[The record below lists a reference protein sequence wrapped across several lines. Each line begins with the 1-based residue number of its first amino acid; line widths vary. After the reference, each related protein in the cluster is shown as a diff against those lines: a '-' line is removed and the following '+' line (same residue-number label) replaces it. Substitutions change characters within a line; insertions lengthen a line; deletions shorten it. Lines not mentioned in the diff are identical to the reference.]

1 VHGVETVL
9 FLVVLGTVV
18 AAFAGRLR
26 VPAPSLLVIAG
37 LVVALLPRFPAVH
50 VPPEVVSLVV
60 LPPLLYAASEE
71 LPWRDLRAVW
81 RPVAVLAVG
90 LVLAS
95 AAAVAAVTWAVAAV
109 PASMA
114 FVLGVGWAS
123 TDPVAVSALGRR
135 LALPAKVQALV
146 QAESLFND
154 ATSLV
159 LFQIAVSFAVA
170 GTAGPAG
177 GVVLHAAGQFAVL
190 AAGGAAVGGV
200 IAAGVIPV
208 RRRVTDPVLETVLA
222 LITPYAAFVAGEAL
236 HVSPVMAVIVAG
248 LVIGGRRERI
258 TTAQTRL
265 QLHSV
270 YGTVIFLLE
279 SVVFSLIGLQLPTLI
294 RDLSRAQAWPA
305 EALAVAGTLIVTRI
319 VWVFPLSAVSQRRGG
334 ARRPAWPVPAVVSWA
349 GARGVVPLAAALSIP
364 LTAADGA
371 PLPRRDLILV
381 LATAVIVVSLIVQGL
396 TLEPLVR
403 RAGIARTADARHEQ
417 TMARLRLAEAALAR
431 LDELAAG
438 DCAADDVIDRARA
451 SLQARIGRT
460 RTRID
465 GTEAAEPD
473 GLTDRELRRD
483 LNAAEHAELAR
494 LYDDGT
500 HQPGRPPAASAQ
512 PGPGGHPAQR
522 ATPTSPC
529 RASAPPSTRWF
540 LRQLA
545 CRDRGGPAPGSRT
558 GARTPMPGGHA
569 RARRPGRAAGWRQ
582 RDTGHGPGSSGPP
595 WKRPAAPARPGG
607 QRPQP
612 AHRQGG
618 WPG

>member
-1 VHGVETVL
+1 MHGVETIL

-37 LVVALLPRFPAVH
+37 LVVALLPRFPPVH
-50 VPPEVVSLVV
+50 VPPEAVSLVV

-114 FVLGVGWAS
+114 FVLGAVLAS

-135 LALPAKVQALV
+135 LSLPPKVQALV

-177 GVVLHAAGQFAVL
+177 SALLHGAGQFAVL

-222 LITPYAAFVAGEAL
+222 LITPYAAFVAGEVL

-294 RDLSRAQAWPA
+294 RDLSGPG
-305 EALAVAGTLIVTRI
+305 VAGRGAGGGRDADRNPDRVG
-319 VWVFPLSAVSQRRGG
+319 VPAVRGHPAARRRPAPVVAGARRGVLGGSPRGG
-334 ARRPAWPVPAVVSWA
+334 AAGRGALDSADLGERGPAAARHLRDSRMREQVQRDQQQRPEAERHRDPLEPPETA
-349 GARGVVPLAAALSIP
+349 GAGRRDDHPGREPDSQRQRRHSPFPALSS
-364 LTAADGA
+364 
-371 PLPRRDLILV
+371 LPY
-381 LATAVIVVSLIVQGL
+381 S
-396 TLEPLVR
+396 
-403 RAGIARTADARHEQ
+403 
-417 TMARLRLAEAALAR
+417 
-431 LDELAAG
+431 
-438 DCAADDVIDRARA
+438 
-451 SLQARIGRT
+451 
-460 RTRID
+460 
-465 GTEAAEPD
+465 
-473 GLTDRELRRD
+473 
-483 LNAAEHAELAR
+483 
-494 LYDDGT
+494 
-500 HQPGRPPAASAQ
+500 
-512 PGPGGHPAQR
+512 
-522 ATPTSPC
+522 
-529 RASAPPSTRWF
+529 
-540 LRQLA
+540 
-545 CRDRGGPAPGSRT
+545 
-558 GARTPMPGGHA
+558 
-569 RARRPGRAAGWRQ
+569 
-582 RDTGHGPGSSGPP
+582 
-595 WKRPAAPARPGG
+595 
-607 QRPQP
+607 
-612 AHRQGG
+612 
-618 WPG
+618 

>member
-1 VHGVETVL
+1 MRAIETIL

-26 VPAPSLLVIAG
+26 IPAPSLLVIAG
-37 LVVALLPRFPAVH
+37 VVVGLLPGVPAVR
-50 VPPEVVSLVV
+50 VTPDVVSLVV

-71 LPWRDLRAVW
+71 LPWRDLLAVW
-81 RPVAVLAVG
+81 RPVIVLAVG

-95 AAAVAAVTWAVAAV
+95 AAAVGAVAGVVAGI

-114 FVLGVGWAS
+114 FVLGAVLAS

-135 LALPAKVQALV
+135 LSLPPKVQALV

-170 GTAGPAG
+170 GTAGRTTPG
-177 GVVLHAAGQFAVL
+177 GVLLHGAGQFAVL

-200 IAAGVIPV
+200 LAAGVILL
-208 RRRVTDPVLETVLA
+208 RRRVTDPVLETVVA
-222 LITPYAAFVAGEAL
+222 LVTPYAAYVLGQAL
-236 HVSPVMAVIVAG
+236 HVSPVMAVIVTG

-279 SVVFSLIGLQLPTLI
+279 SVVFSLIGLQLPALI
-294 RDLSRAQAWPA
+294 RDLSHGEAWPA
-305 EALAVAGTLIVTRI
+305 EALAVAGTLMVTRI
-319 VWVFPLSAVSQRRGG
+319 LWVFPLSAVVQRRSGV
-334 ARRPAWPVPAVVSWA
+334 RRPTWPVPAVVSWA
-349 GARGVVPLAAALSIP
+349 GTRGVVPLAAALSIP
-364 LTAADGA
+364 LTSASGA
-371 PLPRRDLILV
+371 PLPQRDLILV
-381 LATAVIVVSLIVQGL
+381 LATAVIVISLVVQGL

-403 RAGIARTADARHEQ
+403 LAGIARQDGGRHEE

-431 LDELAAG
+431 LDELADDASAI
-438 DCAADDVIDRARA
+438 DDRAADDAIDRARA

-460 RTRID
+460 RARID

-473 GLTDRELRRD
+473 GMTDRDLRRA
-483 LNAAEHAELAR
+483 LNAAENAELAR

-500 HQPGRPPAASAQ
+500 ISQP
-512 PGPGGHPAQR
+512 
-522 ATPTSPC
+522 T
-529 RASAPPSTRWF
+529 
-540 LRQLA
+540 
-545 CRDRGGPAPGSRT
+545 
-558 GARTPMPGGHA
+558 
-569 RARRPGRAAGWRQ
+569 RQ
-582 RDTGHGPGSSGPP
+582 RLQRGLDLE
-595 WKRPAAPARPGG
+595 AARLSDD
-607 QRPQP
+607 Q
-612 AHRQGG
+612 H
-618 WPG
+618 

>member
-1 VHGVETVL
+1 MRGIETIL

-37 LVVALLPRFPAVH
+37 LVVGLLPGVPAVH
-50 VPPEVVSLVV
+50 VTPDVVSLVV

-95 AAAVAAVTWAVAAV
+95 AAAVAAMAWAVAGV

-114 FVLGVGWAS
+114 FVLGSVLAS

-135 LALPAKVQALV
+135 LSLPPKVQALV

-170 GTAGPAG
+170 GSVARTGLG
-177 GVVLHAAGQFAVL
+177 GVLLHGAGQFAVL
-190 AAGGAAVGGV
+190 AAGGAATGAV
-200 IAAGVIPV
+200 IAAGVV
-208 RRRVTDPVLETVLA
+208 RLRRRVTDPVLETVVA
-222 LITPYAAFVAGEAL
+222 LITPYAAYVLGGAL
-236 HVSPVMAVIVAG
+236 HVSPVMTVIVTG
-248 LVIGGRRERI
+248 LVVGARREQI

-270 YGTVIFLLE
+270 YQTVIFLLE
-279 SVVFSLIGLQLPTLI
+279 SVVFSLIGLQLPALI
-294 RDLSRAQAWPA
+294 RDLSHAEAWPA

-319 VWVFPLSAVSQRRGG
+319 LWVFPLSAVTQRRSGT
-334 ARRPAWPVPAVVSWA
+334 RRPSWPVPAVVSWA
-349 GARGVVPLAAALSIP
+349 GTRGVVPLAAALSIP
-364 LTAADGA
+364 LAAANGT
-371 PLPRRDLILV
+371 PLPERDLILV
-381 LATAVIVVSLIVQGL
+381 LATAVIVISLVVQGL

-403 RAGIARTADARHEQ
+403 LAGIARPAAVRHEE
-417 TMARLRLAEAALAR
+417 TLARLRLAEAALAR

-438 DCAADDVIDRARA
+438 QCAADDVIDRTRA
-451 SLQARIGRT
+451 GLQARMGHARA
-460 RTRID
+460 RID
-465 GTEAAEPD
+465 GHRPPEPD

-483 LNAAEHAELAR
+483 LNAAENAELAR

-500 HQPGRPPAASAQ
+500 IGQ
-512 PGPGGHPAQR
+512 
-522 ATPTSPC
+522 AT
-529 RASAPPSTRWF
+529 
-540 LRQLA
+540 RQLLQRSLDLEA
-545 CRDRGGPAPGSRT
+545 
-558 GARTPMPGGHA
+558 ARLSDDQH
-569 RARRPGRAAGWRQ
+569 
-582 RDTGHGPGSSGPP
+582 
-595 WKRPAAPARPGG
+595 
-607 QRPQP
+607 
-612 AHRQGG
+612 
-618 WPG
+618 

>member
-1 VHGVETVL
+1 MHAVEAIL

-18 AAFAGRLR
+18 TAFAGRLR

-37 LVVALLPRFPAVH
+37 LLVGLLPRFPPVH
-50 VPPEVVSLVV
+50 VPPDVVSLVV

-95 AAAVAAVTWAVAAV
+95 AAAVAAVAWAVAAV
-109 PASMA
+109 PASLA
-114 FVLGVGWAS
+114 FVLGAVLAS

-135 LALPAKVQALV
+135 LSLPAKVQALV
-146 QAESLFND
+146 QGESLFND

-170 GTAGPAG
+170 GTARTSVAG
-177 GVVLHAAGQFAVL
+177 GLLHGAGQFAVL

-200 IAAGVIPV
+200 IAAGLIPI

-222 LITPYAAFVAGEAL
+222 LITPYAAFVLGGVL
-236 HVSPVMAVIVAG
+236 HVSPVMTVIVAG
-248 LVIGGRRERI
+248 LAIGARRDRI

-270 YGTVIFLLE
+270 YQTVIFLLE

-294 RDLSRAQAWPA
+294 RALSRTEAWPA
-305 EALAVAGTLIVTRI
+305 EALAVTATLIAIRM
-319 VWVFPLSAVSQRRGG
+319 VWVFPLSAIIQRRGG
-334 ARRPAWPVPAVVSWA
+334 ARRLSWPVPAVVSWA

-364 LTAADGA
+364 LTTASGA

-381 LATAVIVVSLIVQGL
+381 LATAVIVVSLVVQGL

-403 RAGIARTADARHEQ
+403 RAGITRPDAARHEQ

-438 DCAADDVIDRARA
+438 DCAPDDVIDRARA
-451 SLQARIGRT
+451 RLQARIGST

-465 GTEAAEPD
+465 GTRAPEPD
-473 GLTDRELRRD
+473 GLTDREVRRD
-483 LNAAEHAELAR
+483 LNAAENAELAR
-494 LYDDGT
+494 LYDTGT
-500 HQPGRPPAASAQ
+500 ISQATRQQLQHSLDLEAARL
-512 PGPGGHPAQR
+512 G
-522 ATPTSPC
+522 
-529 RASAPPSTRWF
+529 
-540 LRQLA
+540 
-545 CRDRGGPAPGSRT
+545 DE
-558 GARTPMPGGHA
+558 
-569 RARRPGRAAGWRQ
+569 
-582 RDTGHGPGSSGPP
+582 
-595 WKRPAAPARPGG
+595 
-607 QRPQP
+607 
-612 AHRQGG
+612 HR
-618 WPG
+618 

>member
-1 VHGVETVL
+1 MRGVETIL

-37 LVVALLPRFPAVH
+37 LVVGLLPGVPAVR
-50 VPPEVVSLVV
+50 VTPEVVSLVV

-81 RPVAVLAVG
+81 RPVVILAVG

-95 AAAVAAVTWAVAAV
+95 AAAVAAVAGAVAGI

-114 FVLGVGWAS
+114 FVLGAVLAS

-135 LALPAKVQALV
+135 LSLPPRVQALV

-170 GTAGPAG
+170 GTAGTAG
-177 GVVLHAAGQFAVL
+177 SVLLHGAGQFAVL

-200 IAAGVIPV
+200 VAAGVVLV
-208 RRRVTDPVLETVLA
+208 RRRVTDPVLETVIA
-222 LITPYAAFVAGEAL
+222 LVTPYAAYVLGEAL

-270 YGTVIFLLE
+270 YQTVIFLLE

-294 RDLSRAQAWPA
+294 RDLSRAEAWLA
-305 EALAVAGTLIVTRI
+305 EALAVAGTLIVTRML
-319 VWVFPLSAVSQRRGG
+319 WVFPLSAVIQRRGG
-334 ARRPAWPVPAVVSWA
+334 ARRPSWPVPAVVSWA
-349 GARGVVPLAAALSIP
+349 GTRGVVPLAAALSIP
-364 LTAADGA
+364 LTAASGA
-371 PLPRRDLILV
+371 PLPQRDLILV
-381 LATAVIVVSLIVQGL
+381 LAIAVIVISLIVQGL

-403 RAGIARTADARHEQ
+403 LAGIARPGDARQEE
-417 TMARLRLAEAALAR
+417 TVARLRLAEAALAR

-438 DCAADDVIDRARA
+438 DCAADEAIDRARA
-451 SLQARIGRT
+451 GLQARIGRA
-460 RTRID
+460 RARID
-465 GTEAAEPD
+465 GT
-473 GLTDRELRRD
+473 R
-483 LNAAEHAELAR
+483 
-494 LYDDGT
+494 
-500 HQPGRPPAASAQ
+500 
-512 PGPGGHPAQR
+512 QR
-522 ATPTSPC
+522 S
-529 RASAPPSTRWF
+529 
-540 LRQLA
+540 
-545 CRDRGGPAPGSRT
+545 
-558 GARTPMPGGHA
+558 
-569 RARRPGRAAGWRQ
+569 RAA
-582 RDTGHGPGSSGPP
+582 
-595 WKRPAAPARPGG
+595 
-607 QRPQP
+607 
-612 AHRQGG
+612 
-618 WPG
+618 